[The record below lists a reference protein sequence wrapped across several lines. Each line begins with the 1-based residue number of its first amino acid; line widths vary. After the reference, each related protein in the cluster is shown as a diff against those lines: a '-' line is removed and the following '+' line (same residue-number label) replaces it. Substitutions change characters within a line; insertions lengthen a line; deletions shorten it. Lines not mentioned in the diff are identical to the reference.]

1 MKKYIFIV
9 LLFFFYLK
17 VSAQIPSLN
26 KVKESIESFKKHP
39 VSISGT
45 AGISYEGYG
54 LTTNPGGYSFYTPR
68 RPWNLVRFN
77 FSPTITVGKFKL
89 PFNFNFSPM
98 RNNFGSTPFTFGSLP
113 GFPKQTIGQWLTN
126 PINNLGINPSYKWAE
141 LQLGTQY
148 LKYSDLSTGDIG
160 AFGYGF
166 SLKPGKF
173 RLKFFNG
180 VSQRAFQSYTGAG
193 TPPEFGGTYKR
204 TVTMAQIGLEK
215 EGVYFAGFN
224 IVQSKDHKG
233 SITNPLSIPTY
244 TVDTDK
250 PQENFI
256 VSFNTKFSTTKGW
269 YGQTELATTLS
280 TRNAA
285 LPGPGTLVKDFKPFL
300 NTNNT
305 SYRDHALQAGFGK
318 KGKDWDVGASMKW
331 LGAGYNT
338 MGYPFV
344 QNDRMEYTINT
355 KFTAFKKKTN
365 VVASI
370 GQRFGNWSTSSRTKQ
385 IIANVNAFTQFDD
398 HFSVN
403 ANYNNFGF
411 NTPALLGGIKNVG
424 NDLGI
429 NPTYTWTTTK
439 MTNLLSL
446 NYNWSKYTEV
456 ILLPLASTTTN
467 NTHTAMLLYAPVF
480 FNKPNLSPDF
490 SVMYFSNHSSILT
503 DIKIISLS
511 SSLGWN
517 LPEKNINLRGQLQFN
532 TTTINSFTP
541 SKNLTATLVADWK
554 ITKKL
559 TWNTSMTANG
569 NKYGDELTP
578 QPALLGATY
587 LESTLRTGLQYRF
600 GK

>member
-1 MKKYIFIV
+1 MKYFLIV
-9 LLFFFYLK
+9 VALILY
-17 VSAQIPSLN
+17 STARAQTDSKIT
-26 KVKESIESFKKHP
+26 
-39 VSISGT
+39 ISGT
-45 AGISYEGYG
+45 AGVTYEGYG
-54 LTTNPGGYSFYTPR
+54 LTTNPGGYSYYTPR
-68 RPWNLVRFN
+68 RPWNIVRFN

-98 RNNFGSTPFTFGSLP
+98 RNNFGSPPFGFGSLP
-113 GFPKQTIGQWLTN
+113 GFPKQTFAQWLAN
-126 PINNLGINPSYKWAE
+126 PMNSFGINPTYKWAE

-166 SLKPGKF
+166 SLKPGKL
-173 RLKFFNG
+173 RIKFFRG
-180 VSQRAFQSYTGAG
+180 ISQQAFQPYTAV
-193 TPPEFGGTYKR
+193 TPPFVGCYKR
-204 TVTMAQIGLEK
+204 VITMGQIGLEQ
-215 EGVYFAGFN
+215 EGKYFAGFN
-224 IVQSKDHKG
+224 IVKGKDVL
-233 SITNPLSIPTY
+233 SSVTTPLTVLPY
-244 TVDTDK
+244 TTPLPAD
-250 PQENFI
+250 NFI
-256 VSFNTKFSTTKGW
+256 VSFNTKFTTKKGW

-280 TRNAA
+280 TRDATVA
-285 LPGPGTLVKDFKPFL
+285 GPGTLVKDFKPFL

-305 SYRDHALQAGFGK
+305 SYKDHAVQAGFGK

-344 QNDRMEYTINT
+344 QNDKLEYTLNT

-370 GQRFGNWSTSSRTKQ
+370 GQRFGNWSMSASRTTQ
-385 IIANVNAFTQFDD
+385 IIANANVFTQFND

-411 NTPALLGGIKNVG
+411 NTPALFGGIKNVG

-456 ILLPLASTTTN
+456 ILFSPSTTTN

-490 SVMYFSNHSSILT
+490 SAMYFSNHSSVPT
-503 DIKIISLS
+503 DLKIISLS
-511 SSLGWN
+511 SSLGWSIPKKN
-517 LPEKNINLRGQLQFN
+517 LSLRGQLMYN
-532 TTTINSFTP
+532 ITTINPFTA
-541 SKNLTATLVADWK
+541 SKNLTATLGIDWK
-554 ITKKL
+554 MTKKIN
-559 TWNTSMTANG
+559 WNTSMTANG
-569 NKYGDELTP
+569 NKYGNELTP
-578 QPALLGATY
+578 QPTLLGATY